1 MLCTALILTD
11 SDSVL
16 CSILYQV
23 FDCVWQQAN
32 GQAEMNPT
40 AGGVEAAC
48 GEPLKLGEMVTTSA
62 CTTSAYGDASFF
74 IRYPPYA
81 VYTVC
86 VLLQTS
92 MLNAYIRALTLH
104 TSCRFTHSSETLLFC
119 LLLFSSSCHSRHQPI
134 EQDWELHPEFLKQ
147 YDAKAACGWSS
158 DPTPS
163 GIPRQCGSN

>member
-1 MLCTALILTD
+1 MCALVLWCVLCCMLCTALILTD

-86 VLLQTS
+86 VLYCCKLPCS
-92 MLNAYIRALTLH
+92 MPISVRSRCILLAALPTAAR
-104 TSCRFTHSSETLLFC
+104 RFCSAC
-119 LLLFSSSCHSRHQPI
+119 SSS
-134 EQDWELHPEFLKQ
+134 HPP
-147 YDAKAACGWSS
+147 AIPGTNRSS
-158 DPTPS
+158 KT
-163 GIPRQCGSN
+163 GSCIQSS